1 MQIKINKTSI
11 EVLQGDLT
19 QMETDAIVNAANE
32 RLAHGGGVA
41 GAISR
46 KGGPNIQQES
56 DEWVR
61 KHGTVITGTAAIT
74 SAGNLPAKFVIH
86 AVGPIMGS
94 GYEDA
99 KLTNATLSSLT
110 IADEYNLSSI
120 AFPAISTGIFGY
132 PMDRCA
138 KFMLA
143 AAKSYAEGITNIT
156 RIVFCLWDS
165 KALETF
171 EKELQTIA

>member
-1 MQIKINKTSI
+1 
-11 EVLQGDLT
+11 
-19 QMETDAIVNAANE
+19 
-32 RLAHGGGVA
+32 
-41 GAISR
+41 
-46 KGGPNIQQES
+46 
-56 DEWVR
+56 
-61 KHGTVITGTAAIT
+61 
-74 SAGNLPAKFVIH
+74 
-86 AVGPIMGS
+86 MGS